1 MKKEY
6 FLHQETPMIHFQS
19 NEEGACL
26 RGTEVKPKL
35 DKFILKRKNNI
46 PLEWYV
52 NREQSNALNY
62 KIRIVAK
69 EEAKIIDFPNSK
81 LYFGNVGKE
90 KKKTVMYVNEDLKL
104 SIVCFIPELLD
115 VIDSYLQE
123 FFLLHNFGTRQNR
136 GFGSFSLVTEE
147 NDIET
152 IKKKYEKNIDEN
164 LNIYH
169 ISYDENTTIE
179 DIFDDIDIFANVLK
193 SGRNIDGIYIKSFL
207 TKYCL
212 EKGIFGEKRFLK
224 QEKLAPIGY
233 TKENYKEYENNYKYP
248 FRYIRALLGAAE
260 TYSFIN
266 YEKMKDGYK
275 RITKTKII
283 KDKKTNKEI
292 EKIID
297 DRIAIRIKGN
307 KDIKRIPS
315 PIMYKII
322 GNNLFIIVRT
332 PASIVYGAE
341 FKFSSKW
348 NFDNPRIENKTENVK
363 RLQVP
368 NSTEINV
375 QDVVRAYVK
384 DINDKGKYYTRMKEI
399 MKKADS
405 GNEAAVNFIKQSKKI
420 EIIEAGETKHE

>member
-1 MKKEY
+1 
-6 FLHQETPMIHFQS
+6 
-19 NEEGACL
+19 
-26 RGTEVKPKL
+26 
-35 DKFILKRKNNI
+35 
-46 PLEWYV
+46 
-52 NREQSNALNY
+52 
-62 KIRIVAK
+62 
-69 EEAKIIDFPNSK
+69 
-81 LYFGNVGKE
+81 
-90 KKKTVMYVNEDLKL
+90 
-104 SIVCFIPELLD
+104 
-115 VIDSYLQE
+115 
-123 FFLLHNFGTRQNR
+123 
-136 GFGSFSLVTEE
+136 
-147 NDIET
+147 
-152 IKKKYEKNIDEN
+152 
-164 LNIYH
+164 
-169 ISYDENTTIE
+169 
-179 DIFDDIDIFANVLK
+179 
-193 SGRNIDGIYIKSFL
+193 
-207 TKYCL
+207 
-212 EKGIFGEKRFLK
+212 
-224 QEKLAPIGY
+224 
-233 TKENYKEYENNYKYP
+233 
-248 FRYIRALLGAAE
+248 
-260 TYSFIN
+260 
-266 YEKMKDGYK
+266 MKDGYK